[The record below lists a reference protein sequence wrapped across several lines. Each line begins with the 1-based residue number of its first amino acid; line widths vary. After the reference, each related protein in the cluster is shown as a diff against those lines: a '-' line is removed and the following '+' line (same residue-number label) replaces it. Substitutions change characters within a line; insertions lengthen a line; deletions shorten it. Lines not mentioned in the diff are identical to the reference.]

1 MSHRPFSNP
10 LLLKLPV
17 SGTFVAD
24 SVWELSEYL
33 DLFWPENDPELEAL
47 KQLCED
53 SLDGWIGAASV
64 RARACDAARKSG
76 LLETSRSSIGFRAV
90 RNDWLSK
97 GDVA

>member
-33 DLFWPENDPELEAL
+33 DLFWPESDPELAAL
-47 KQLCED
+47 KKLCED
-53 SLDGWIGAASV
+53 ALDGWIGAASV
-64 RARACDAARKSG
+64 RARACDAAQKLG
-76 LLETSRSSIGFRAV
+76 LLETSRSSTGFRAV
-90 RNDWLSK
+90 RNDWHPN
-97 GDVA
+97 GNVA